1 MLPVM
6 QYLKSRAYM
15 KIDHQFAKYS
25 LCGLFLCLD
34 AVSRGF
40 FFFFSQ
46 KDFTMQSDKI
56 RPLSHCFCLLY
67 FISIH
72 IVEAPSPCL
81 IFPCFLYF
89 ISILRHLGTSW
100 M

>member
-15 KIDHQFAKYS
+15 KIDHQFAEYS

-40 FFFFSQ
+40 FFSLKRILPCDQ
-46 KDFTMQSDKI
+46 IK
-56 RPLSHCFCLLY
+56 LG
-67 FISIH
+67 
-72 IVEAPSPCL
+72 PCL

-89 ISILRHLGTSW
+89 ISILRHLGTTW

>member
-15 KIDHQFAKYS
+15 KIDHQFAEYS

-40 FFFFSQ
+40 FFSLKRILPCDQ
-46 KDFTMQSDKI
+46 IK
-56 RPLSHCFCLLY
+56 LG
-67 FISIH
+67 
-72 IVEAPSPCL
+72 PCL
-81 IFPCFLYF
+81 IFFVYYILFPYTLWSHLALVSFFLVFY
-89 ISILRHLGTSW
+89 ILFPY
-100 M
+100 